1 MKIESIHSVLLLNFI
16 LQNVIKG
23 FFLAL
28 TLAAAMFFVN
38 GEHIGEGVFFAWMI
52 GGFWASMLLKF
63 LEAVEIYH
71 KLKEMNDAN

>member
-28 TLAAAMFFVN
+28 TLAAAMFFVS
-38 GEHIGEGVFFAWMI
+38 GEHIGEVTFFAWMI

-71 KLKEMNDAN
+71 KLKEMNNDN